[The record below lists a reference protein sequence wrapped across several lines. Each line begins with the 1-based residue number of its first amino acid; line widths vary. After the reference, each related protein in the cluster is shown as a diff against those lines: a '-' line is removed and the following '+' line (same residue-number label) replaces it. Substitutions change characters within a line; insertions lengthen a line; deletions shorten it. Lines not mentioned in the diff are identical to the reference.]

1 MIVVQ
6 VPHLLAV
13 LEVSILSCSASID
26 TFVVAI
32 LVLIRVW
39 SINDQEVSDYQI
51 FFICHYYDISTTLFV
66 VTWPIDEFNDEHYS
80 ERLAHGRQGIF
91 STSYLLVGLVIHST
105 SHLGRALSSVA
116 PITTAICSSWC
127 SINSP
132 RVAVRGC
139 LLVRDVNSLTIGG
152 SCCHKRWV
160 TKITQRVPL
169 KAIHAICACAME
181 CKDGGYFLPTS
192 CEFGLDFRIMIQY
205 CNYLVYSKGVIWVHS
220 TITFVRCM
228 IRHVLWEYIY

>member
-39 SINDQEVSDYQI
+39 SINDQEVSNYQI

-91 STSYLLVGLVIHST
+91 SASYLLVGLVIHSA
-105 SHLGRALSSVA
+105 SHFGRALSSVA
-116 PITTAICSSWC
+116 PITTAICSS
-127 SINSP
+127 
-132 RVAVRGC
+132 
-139 LLVRDVNSLTIGG
+139 
-152 SCCHKRWV
+152 
-160 TKITQRVPL
+160 
-169 KAIHAICACAME
+169 
-181 CKDGGYFLPTS
+181 
-192 CEFGLDFRIMIQY
+192 
-205 CNYLVYSKGVIWVHS
+205 
-220 TITFVRCM
+220 
-228 IRHVLWEYIY
+228 